1 MRPFI
6 AWALDANELKKQW
19 HAAPPHCL
27 RTRPLCN
34 AAAGH
39 TAARAAARRPFVP
52 SLCSFPRIPSS
63 PPSLTSS
70 PAITI
75 GCCCGLRR
83 HNFILINA
91 MLLSLLRSLAAY
103 ATGVAEPLIAS
114 ALLVD
119 DVLIRRWHF
128 FLQEQALSRVQQRCS
143 KPPQTFS
150 TPSPSILHTCPS
162 FHTRHFH
169 YRHPYARLQHRL
181 RHSSRTN
188 PTYHMT

>member
-1 MRPFI
+1 MARRTR
-6 AWALDANELKKQW
+6 
-19 HAAPPHCL
+19 PHCL

-70 PAITI
+70 PAITF

-83 HNFILINA
+83 DNFILTNA
-91 MLLSLLRSLAAY
+91 MLFSLPLSLAAH
-103 ATGVAEPLIAS
+103 AAGIADLLIVI

-119 DVLIRRWHF
+119 NVLGRRWHF
-128 FLQEQALSRVQQRCS
+128 YKQQGPSRVWQRYS
-143 KPPQTFS
+143 KPPQTHS
-150 TPSPSILHTCPS
+150 TSSRSILHTRSS
-162 FHTRHFH
+162 FHIRHFH
-169 YRHPYARLQHRL
+169 YRHPYTRLQHRL
-181 RHSSRTN
+181 EHVSRTN
-188 PTYHMT
+188 LTYHMT